1 MLPQEQHEHN
11 FTALSA
17 SNLTEQLGLEGASGN
32 HLVQPPAKADSPRAG
47 LSRIVG
53 LSISRE

>member
-1 MLPQEQHEHN
+1 MLLQEQQEHN

-17 SNLTEQLGLEGASGN
+17 SNLTEQLRLEVASEN

-47 LSRIVG
+47 FTG
-53 LSISRE
+53 LWV

>member
-1 MLPQEQHEHN
+1 MLLQEQQEHN
-11 FTALSA
+11 FTAQSA

-47 LSRIVG
+47 LTG
-53 LSISRE
+53 LWV